1 MTRQTTPDYTSICPV
16 CKKEITLI
24 RRAGWFRR
32 HMQAKGQI
40 CPGSWHTP
48 AEINERAECAE
59 IHELAVNAT
68 NRVTDLEEGPL
79 WPHQP

>member
-48 AEINERAECAE
+48 NELLAAEKE
-59 IHELAVNAT
+59 IDA
-68 NRVTDLEEGPL
+68 
-79 WPHQP
+79 WPSANGYYLQEDDDDDD

>member
-16 CKKEITLI
+16 CKQEITLI

-32 HMQAKGQI
+32 HMLQAKGQI

-48 AEINERAECAE
+48 NNV
-59 IHELAVNAT
+59 LAT
-68 NRVTDLEEGPL
+68 GD
-79 WPHQP
+79 